1 MIPKFFKYIQFLYK
15 VINMTIIKINDTDL
29 FYTKYGSGAPFLVMH
44 GGLGLDH
51 TYFRPELDPLGDY
64 LQLIFFDYRGHG
76 RSGRP
81 PNNTITFKKLA
92 DDSEE
97 LRNVLGYDKIGVI
110 GHSGGG
116 IVALNYA
123 IKYPQNLSHLILMN
137 TFPAFDRIHVKEYLA
152 GIQAKNPSP
161 ELLKVSRGLN
171 PSTKEEFKNLYRILN
186 YLYVYDYNSD
196 IKKRFE
202 KMFEDMILNLEVAAL
217 NNSLLAKFNVIS
229 DLNKI
234 TAPTLVIGGKG
245 DGIVPISEIQ
255 RLHDNIQNSEIYIFQ
270 KSGHYPFFEEPETFI
285 KVVLEWFNK
294 TK

>member
-1 MIPKFFKYIQFLYK
+1 
-15 VINMTIIKINDTDL
+15 MTIVKVNDTEL
-29 FYTKYGSGAPFLVMH
+29 FYTKYGSGTPFLVMH

-51 TYFRPELDPLGDY
+51 TYFRPEFDHLGDY
-64 LQLIFFDYRGHG
+64 LQLIYFDYRGHG

-81 PNNTITFKKLA
+81 PINTITFEQLA
-92 DDSEE
+92 DDAEE

-116 IVALNYA
+116 FVALNYA

-137 TFPAFDRIHVKEYLA
+137 TFPAFDRIHVKESIA
-152 GIQAKNPSP
+152 GLQAKNPSP
-161 ELLKVSRGLN
+161 ELLKVSNGPS
-171 PSTKEEFKNLYRILN
+171 PSTIEEFKNQYRILN
-186 YLYVYDYNSD
+186 YLYVSDYNSE

-202 KMFEDMILNLEVAAL
+202 KMFEDMMVNLEILAL
-217 NNSLLAKFNVIS
+217 NNSLLFKFNVIS

-255 RLHDNIQNSEIYIFQ
+255 RLHDNIPNSEIYLFE

-285 KVVLEWFNK
+285 KIVLEWFNRIR
-294 TK
+294 